1 MDIKHTTTRLD
12 NFYEKM
18 RRAARILREILK
30 EANPTEYARWQG
42 NCCRQMAMLTKMT
55 VRDFLPEAIES
66 FQLFE
71 SVFKNKDKREWSHSY
86 STIKYNNQVVTMDF
100 SQQIKRA
107 ICFIWNPPLHSTYPI
122 LENEYMRKTHA
133 IQIRYEELEHEHR
146 ELQTEYYTDDSFVKI
161 YRKVIAKMETEDEQ
175 KAKKNI

>member
-100 SQQIKRA
+100 SQQTKRA
-107 ICFIWNPPLHSTYPI
+107 ICLIWNPASCAIYPI
-122 LENEYMRKTHA
+122 NENEYMHKTHA
-133 IQIRYEELEHEHR
+133 VQIRCTEIEHENK
-146 ELQTEYYTDDSFVKI
+146 ELSVEYYTDEIFAKI
-161 YRKVIAKMETEDEQ
+161 YQ
-175 KAKKNI
+175 KITKGELS